1 MVSKY
6 SGNDVVELVSNEDH
20 NAQLQVKVIGM
31 LLQVLNA
38 FWLVNGTENCSALNI
53 RCSPCL

>member
-1 MVSKY
+1 M
-6 SGNDVVELVSNEDH
+6 DVAGIDEVELASNEDY
-20 NAQLQVKVIGM
+20 NVQLEAKAIGM